1 MICTH
6 DFFEF
11 RACAIFM
18 VLNSSRSPSPR
29 PTAPLNSNI
38 NININIIINSNTNSD
53 AYIMFRF
60 VKGCDTKL
68 IPARPAHPIPHQT
81 RPHPIQRLEHNGWA
95 CSSLIWYNIINHI
108 TNEMIQ
114 SFCYNAIRFK
124 SNQSDAIQQ
133 RRHHT
138 IFMFISY
145 CNSIQFN
152 AIQHNN
158 VCGLTH
164 QSKTRQ
170 SRSSNYCRL
179 RMFLQKSAKHDER
192 MLM

>member
-1 MICTH
+1 MICIH

-29 PTAPLNSNI
+29 PTAPLNS

-81 RPHPIQRLEHNGWA
+81 RPDPIHRLEHNGWA

-133 RRHHT
+133 RRHQKAPYH
-138 IFMFISY
+138 IHIHFVLQF
-145 CNSIQFN
+145 NSIQCN

-158 VCGLTH
+158 VFGLTH
-164 QSKTRQ
+164 QSKTR
-170 SRSSNYCRL
+170 
-179 RMFLQKSAKHDER
+179 
-192 MLM
+192 